1 MILLLLAVATR
12 LSIIRVFWPNRE
24 LSTVDWTHFL
34 LKRFLLKVSSIC
46 ANWTEEVS
54 RAFLTLAFSLLLR
67 EVNTETAFA
76 RFKVGSVELLTGP
89 AIRNKFS
96 WKRELL
102 YTGPAIE
109 NDFCW
114 KRIPHWDIPLS
125 THLLTALR
133 LRCKHMEGRHTFT
146 IFWKLQKK
154 DVKVDKRHICCYSTR
169 CQVDVVLG
177 WLLSSP
183 ISYIQYMYKIIYNI

>member
-89 AIRNKFS
+89 AIRN
-96 WKRELL
+96 
-102 YTGPAIE
+102 
-109 NDFCW
+109 DFCW

-133 LRCKHMEGRHTFT
+133 LKCKHMEGRHTFT
-146 IFWKLQKK
+146 IFWKLPKK

-183 ISYIQYMYKIIYNI
+183 ILYI